1 MEITLLVLAVVVCV
15 AAFYFGKKAT
25 LEFNERCEQQFNF
38 RPINLKHIA
47 ISASPLIIVL
57 FGVGFDDGRGSI
69 NTIASII
76 ISMTII
82 GILYRHIKTKTSAYT
97 ARVSIAV
104 LLIYGL
110 GFVAILLLLFSLYI
124 ADRNNDGRSINEKM
138 GLF

>member
-1 MEITLLVLAVVVCV
+1 MEITLLVLAVAVCV

-47 ISASPLIIVL
+47 ISASPFIIVL
-57 FGVGFDDGRGSI
+57 LGVGFDNGRNSI

-76 ISMTII
+76 ISAAVI
-82 GILYRHIKTKTSAYT
+82 GILYRYIKTKTSAYV

-104 LLIYGL
+104 LLVYGL
-110 GFVAILLLLFSLYI
+110 GFIAILLALFSRYI
-124 ADRNNDGRSINEKM
+124 ADRNNDGRSISEKM